1 MLRLWDSMFSHTNRV
16 EYANYVAIALLCIHR
31 ESIMKG
37 EFIQVLEALQNI
49 KFDSDIEEILSVAD
63 KLEEMWKGKNF
74 EEIY

>member
-1 MLRLWDSMFSHTNRV
+1 
-16 EYANYVAIALLCIHR
+16 
-31 ESIMKG
+31 MKG